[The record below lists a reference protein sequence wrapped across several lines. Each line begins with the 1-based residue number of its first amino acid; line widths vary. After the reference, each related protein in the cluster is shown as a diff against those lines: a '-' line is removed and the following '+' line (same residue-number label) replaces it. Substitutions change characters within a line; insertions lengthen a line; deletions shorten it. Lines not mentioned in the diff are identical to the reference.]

1 MPALAELQAREEL
14 RFAERHP
21 RSRELFERARE
32 SLFEGVP
39 MHWMRKWPGGFP
51 VFVREAKGARFVT
64 WTESSM
70 STSASATQA
79 R

>member
-1 MPALAELQAREEL
+1 VPALAELQAREER
-14 RFAERHP
+14 RFAETHP
-21 RSRELFERARE
+21 RSRELFGRARG

-51 VFVREAKGARFVT
+51 VFVREAKGARFVDVDGI
-64 WTESSM
+64 EYVDFCLGDL
-70 STSASATQA
+70 A